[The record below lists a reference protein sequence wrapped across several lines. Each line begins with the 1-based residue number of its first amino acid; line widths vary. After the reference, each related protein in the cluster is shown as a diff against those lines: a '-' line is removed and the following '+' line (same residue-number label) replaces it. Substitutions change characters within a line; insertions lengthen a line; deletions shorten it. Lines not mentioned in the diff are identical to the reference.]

1 MTLTLLNNRYQ
12 VLRVLGSGG
21 FGKTFLAEDTQM
33 PSGKRCVIK
42 QLIPVINNPQLYQL
56 VQERFQKEA
65 SILEELGDRHSQIP
79 RLYAYFSEG
88 GEFYLVQE
96 YIEGQTLSEKLQQQ
110 GVFNEVTVKEILI
123 NILQILEY
131 VHSKGIVHRDIKPDN
146 IILRF
151 SDSKPVLIDFGAV
164 KVTMNTEMSPSGNS
178 SQSIV
183 IGTPGFMPMEQI
195 AGRPLFSSDLFSL
208 GLTAIYLLT
217 GKIPQDLPTEPN
229 MGNILWR
236 HFAPYLNGNFGDI
249 LDKAIAYHPRDR
261 YPNTRE
267 MLTALQT
274 LSNPVVPAFVPIT
287 QSTTPTVIAAPSP
300 LSPQN
305 TIAVSPGNYTQNSDQ
320 TNQNSAKSGII
331 SASIIASIFISASI
345 IIGFTINKSPL
356 PIELSNNKNTSVS
369 SSTTQENQKTALSKK
384 IHNTI
389 NPESPLPQSSIKTET
404 KNQQLSDS
412 FTLNNS
418 IYFVADSAFADLQT
432 ATKQAENLQVKGYSQ
447 AGIFWI
453 PDYPNLSGTPLY
465 EVYANRFSDLTNC
478 INFLKTYGK
487 INSDSYCVLASKD
500 ANTSPNRVFFKE
512 ISNVSISNTS
522 PINTTNP
529 NTKNYFWISQRRVT
543 ETDLAAKDGYELD
556 IMRNTVFAVKGRRF
570 DTPGL
575 QEYFNQ
581 QSWYNP
587 RYSPKQFPLSLLSKL
602 EQQNVEYIAKYQDS
616 NNLRHFKK

>member
-1 MTLTLLNNRYQ
+1 MTLLNNRYQ

-33 PSGKRCVIK
+33 PSSKRCVIK

-217 GKIPQDLPTEPN
+217 GKIPQDLPTEPT
-229 MGNILWR
+229 R
-236 HFAPYLNGNFGDI
+236 VTFCGDI
-249 LDKAIAYHPRDR
+249 LHP
-261 YPNTRE
+261 
-267 MLTALQT
+267 
-274 LSNPVVPAFVPIT
+274 I
-287 QSTTPTVIAAPSP
+287 
-300 LSPQN
+300 
-305 TIAVSPGNYTQNSDQ
+305 
-320 TNQNSAKSGII
+320 
-331 SASIIASIFISASI
+331 
-345 IIGFTINKSPL
+345 
-356 PIELSNNKNTSVS
+356 
-369 SSTTQENQKTALSKK
+369 
-384 IHNTI
+384 
-389 NPESPLPQSSIKTET
+389 
-404 KNQQLSDS
+404 
-412 FTLNNS
+412 
-418 IYFVADSAFADLQT
+418 
-432 ATKQAENLQVKGYSQ
+432 
-447 AGIFWI
+447 
-453 PDYPNLSGTPLY
+453 
-465 EVYANRFSDLTNC
+465 
-478 INFLKTYGK
+478 
-487 INSDSYCVLASKD
+487 
-500 ANTSPNRVFFKE
+500 
-512 ISNVSISNTS
+512 
-522 PINTTNP
+522 
-529 NTKNYFWISQRRVT
+529 
-543 ETDLAAKDGYELD
+543 
-556 IMRNTVFAVKGRRF
+556 
-570 DTPGL
+570 
-575 QEYFNQ
+575 
-581 QSWYNP
+581 
-587 RYSPKQFPLSLLSKL
+587 
-602 EQQNVEYIAKYQDS
+602 
-616 NNLRHFKK
+616 